1 MKRGLRQGD
10 PLSPY
15 LFVMMAEVLN
25 KLLLKAAEM
34 GFIQGVQVGSRTV
47 TLTHLQFADDTLI
60 FCEPKLEYLQNL
72 KVILYCFQSFSGLT
86 VNYAKSGLV
95 VIDKEDGWA
104 ARAADILKFKLVQL
118 PLTYLGVLL
127 GAI

>member
-1 MKRGLRQGD
+1 
-10 PLSPY
+10 
-15 LFVMMAEVLN
+15 
-25 KLLLKAAEM
+25 
-34 GFIQGVQVGSRTV
+34 
-47 TLTHLQFADDTLI
+47 LQFADDTVI

-72 KVILYCFQSFSGLT
+72 KVILYSFQSFSGLT

-95 VIDKEDGWA
+95 VIGKGDGWA